1 MTQTALQN
9 ADSIRSWLW
18 VPAEAPR
25 KIDKSRSSGSD
36 AVILDLEDGTAPGN
50 KDKGR
55 EIAHEELRKGGFGAS
70 QRWVRVNSP
79 VDGKGWHEDLR
90 AVMPGAPDGIVIP
103 KVSDP
108 DQVKAV
114 HAAMGAFA
122 SLHRVRMPQLALI
135 VTENATGVL
144 RMRETM
150 AAVPAG
156 PEGIAAVMWGSED
169 LSGDLGSISTV
180 DEQGSLLDVFRVAR
194 SLFLLE
200 ARHAG
205 LPAVDTPFL
214 AVKDMDGLKRQAL
227 AAHRTGFSGM
237 QAIHPDHIATIHAA
251 FTPTAEEIAA
261 AQRVLDAFASS
272 GGGAALV
279 DGAMVDPPHLRRARK
294 VMARVRKA

>member
-1 MTQTALQN
+1 M
-9 ADSIRSWLW
+9 
-18 VPAEAPR
+18 
-25 KIDKSRSSGSD
+25 
-36 AVILDLEDGTAPGN
+36 DG
-50 KDKGR
+50 
-55 EIAHEELRKGGFGAS
+55 
-70 QRWVRVNSP
+70 Q
-79 VDGKGWHEDLR
+79 GWHEDLR
-90 AVMPGAPDGIVIP
+90 AVMPAAPDGIVIP
-103 KVSDP
+103 KVCDP
-108 DQVKAV
+108 DHVKAV
-114 HAAMGAFA
+114 YAAMGAFA
-122 SLHRVRMPQLALI
+122 SLHKVPVPQLALI

-144 RMRETM
+144 RMREAM

-156 PEGIAAVMWGSED
+156 SGGGMGGVAAVMWGSED

-180 DEQGSLLDVFRVAR
+180 DENGELLDVFRVAR

-214 AVKDMDGLKRQAL
+214 NVKDVEGLKRQAL

-237 QAIHPDHIATIHAA
+237 QAIHPDHIALIHAA

-261 AQRVLDAFASS
+261 ALRVVEAFAPT

-294 VMARVRKA
+294 VLARVRKA

>member
-1 MTQTALQN
+1 MKNEQQNALQG
-9 ADSIRSWLW
+9 ADAVRTWLW
-18 VPAEAPR
+18 VPADAER
-25 KIDKSRSSGSD
+25 KIERSRASGSD
-36 AVILDLEDGTAPGN
+36 AVILDLEDGTAPQN

-55 EIAHEELRKGGFGAS
+55 VIAQAELRKGGFNAS

-79 VDGKGWHEDLR
+79 ADGNAWHDDLR
-90 AVMPGAPDGIVIP
+90 AVMPAAPDGIIIP

-108 DQVKAV
+108 DHVKAV

-122 SLHRVRMPQLALI
+122 SLHKVALPQLGII

-150 AAVPAG
+150 AAVK
-156 PEGIAAVMWGSED
+156 GIAAAFWGSED

-180 DEQGSLLDVFRVAR
+180 DEQGQLLDVFRVAR

-214 AVKDMDGLKRQAL
+214 PIKDLENLKKDAL
-227 AAHRTGFSGM
+227 AAHRTGFSGK
-237 QAIHPDHIATIHAA
+237 QAIHPDHIAIINDA
-251 FTPTAEEIAA
+251 FTPTPEEIATA
-261 AQRVLDAFASS
+261 ERVLVAFEAT
-272 GGGAALV
+272 GGGAVLV
-279 DGAMVDPPHLRRARK
+279 DGAMADPPHLRRARK
-294 VMARVRKA
+294 VLARVRK